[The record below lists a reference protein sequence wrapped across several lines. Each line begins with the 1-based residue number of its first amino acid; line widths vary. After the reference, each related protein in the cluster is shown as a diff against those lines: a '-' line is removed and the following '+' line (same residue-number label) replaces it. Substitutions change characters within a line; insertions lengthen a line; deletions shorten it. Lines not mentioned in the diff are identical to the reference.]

1 MSIYFFYL
9 LRCNDGSLYA
19 GITTDVTRRLV
30 EHNSA
35 STKASKYT
43 RSRQPV
49 KMVYQEKLS
58 SRSKALKREAE
69 VKKWKKQKKEALIL
83 KWNVNS

>member
-35 STKASKYT
+35 SIKASKYT

-58 SRSKALKREAE
+58 SRSKALKRKAE
-69 VKKWKKQKKEALIL
+69 VKKWRKTQKEKLIDPR
-83 KWNVNS
+83 V